1 MKSFGFNRNILYT
14 CSISEKSTWTAF
26 QFQKFTHT
34 NTNWFQSPCGKS
46 TLLCSSCILEV
57 GSGAMDCFMD
67 SYLKVSE
74 FVLFFLRWE
83 KAASG
88 NHILWLLHVALQSS
102 ANLDQSLSDKPNTGV
117 NTGSIAGCERGCW
130 VANSVAFLWES
141 LKYHQSLLLP
151 LPPLLCQSPFS
162 RGSIWDTRLSPW
174 AQESVVLNHTK
185 DCAIFLPTK
194 IALLAT
200 GWEMILKQKGSNGKI
215 KALWLLWGQHSETG
229 QRRDLFVW
237 FCLMQLCIL
246 SPCNYFN
253 LHLWD
258 PQPTEN

>member
-1 MKSFGFNRNILYT
+1 
-14 CSISEKSTWTAF
+14 
-26 QFQKFTHT
+26 
-34 NTNWFQSPCGKS
+34 
-46 TLLCSSCILEV
+46 
-57 GSGAMDCFMD
+57 MDCFMD

-151 LPPLLCQSPFS
+151 LPPLLSANLPS
-162 RGSIWDTRLSPW
+162 LEEAYETPGYLP
-174 AQESVVLNHTK
+174 ELKKVL
-185 DCAIFLPTK
+185 
-194 IALLAT
+194 
-200 GWEMILKQKGSNGKI
+200 
-215 KALWLLWGQHSETG
+215 
-229 QRRDLFVW
+229 
-237 FCLMQLCIL
+237 
-246 SPCNYFN
+246 Y
-253 LHLWD
+253 
-258 PQPTEN
+258 